1 MDRLAEPITLE
12 DMARHAHMSVRTF
25 TRRFRSEVGSSPL
38 KWLAQRR
45 LAHARLLLESTDL
58 TVARIATACGF
69 GDPVALRK
77 HFHTYL
83 GLSPLAYRRAHS
95 APEPTTAR

>member
-1 MDRLAEPITLE
+1 M
-12 DMARHAHMSVRTF
+12 RTF
-25 TRRFRSEVGSSPL
+25 TRHRSEVGSSPL

-45 LAHARLLLESTDL
+45 LAHARLLTDRHRL
-58 TVARIATACGF
+58 RLRR
-69 GDPVALRK
+69 PVALRK
-77 HFHTYL
+77 HFYTYL